1 MFISRKENGGLGF
14 SQQYGL
20 NVQYEVIPQRLFI
33 GAEGVYAHISS
44 SLWKNFHYN
53 AFSESADIHISC
65 TKVFRS
71 TPIAVTSIKISTRP
85 QPYCHL
91 DG

>member
-44 SLWKNFHYN
+44 SFVEKFSLQCFFRNRRIYIFHVQR
-53 AFSESADIHISC
+53 FFGQRQLQLH
-65 TKVFRS
+65 
-71 TPIAVTSIKISTRP
+71 
-85 QPYCHL
+85 Q
-91 DG
+91 